1 MHAPSSYVRH
11 GTVENNSDHITQ
23 PQAGVPEDSMVING
37 GDSSMGA
44 LVSEDLS
51 VRQIER
57 LT

>member
-11 GTVENNSDHITQ
+11 GTFENNSDHITQ
-23 PQAGVPEDSMVING
+23 PQAGAPEDSMVING

-44 LVSEDLS
+44 LVSKDLS

-57 LT
+57 